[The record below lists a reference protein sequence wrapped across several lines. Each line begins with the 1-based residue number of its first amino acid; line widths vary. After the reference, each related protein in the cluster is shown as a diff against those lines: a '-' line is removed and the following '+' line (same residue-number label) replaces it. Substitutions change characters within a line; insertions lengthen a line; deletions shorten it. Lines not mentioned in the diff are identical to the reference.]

1 MTKRLSLPKRP
12 PNFNDTAHWRIEP
25 GFEPTTSLSPNW
37 LPGVPPTSRP
47 HRLKPWRTART
58 STPGG
63 GRPSSA
69 WSEPGPSSLP
79 RKTRLKTGLTGLI
92 EPASLSYYE
101 DCTLGQLYA
110 FATKISQV
118 VLKFLRLCPQNPNI
132 LLLLNPCEESLLS
145 KFTSQVSSKI

>member
-1 MTKRLSLPKRP
+1 MTKRLSLRR
-12 PNFNDTAHWRIEP
+12 NFNDTAHWRIEP

-101 DCTLGQLYA
+101 GTGALGQLYT
-110 FATKISQV
+110 FATKKLRRLRPPKPEYSSSIEPLWVKSQV
-118 VLKFLRLCPQNPNI
+118 KYSQSAFLWH
-132 LLLLNPCEESLLS
+132 
-145 KFTSQVSSKI
+145 